1 LVDIEPIRSFIR
13 QKFLFDDNAPLADD
27 QELYPGIFDSL
38 GVLELVAFV
47 EKTYSVNIED
57 DELLVTNFQSLAAIA
72 VLLES
77 KQG

>member
-1 LVDIEPIRSFIR
+1 MVDIEPIRSFIR
-13 QKFLFDDNAPLADD
+13 QKFLFDENAPLPDD

-47 EKTYSVNIED
+47 EKTYDVNIED

-72 VLLES
+72 ALLES
-77 KQG
+77 KKG